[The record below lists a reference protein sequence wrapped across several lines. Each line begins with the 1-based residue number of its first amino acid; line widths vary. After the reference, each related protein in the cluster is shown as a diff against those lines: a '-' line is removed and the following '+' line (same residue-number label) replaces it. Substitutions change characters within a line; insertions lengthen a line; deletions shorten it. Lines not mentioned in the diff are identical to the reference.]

1 MEEIEE
7 EDEKE
12 ERKSVVYREK
22 EQGSIQ
28 LQDDSIDSSY
38 KDSFKESYIE
48 SIDKQLSY
56 IRVYM
61 SFLKLN
67 IDQF

>member
-28 LQDDSIDSSY
+28 LEDDSIDSSY